1 MRGRLRDAGIAP
13 SLSPQAEGN
22 DMATSGKITLWGI
35 SVFVAT
41 AEEASIS
48 AAARRLGTSAATVSQ
63 QITNLEGAI
72 GTTLLNRGERPV
84 TLTPAGEMFLRRANT
99 ILNEAD
105 QAKAELAMVDLSRL
119 TRFRLGMIEDFDA
132 DVTPGLLRTMSADL
146 KNCQFLLETG
156 ASHRLFDLLDTRA
169 LDVIVA
175 TDMGQSMTGMEVH
188 ALLEEPFVIAVPKGA
203 IREGDVVRQLHRMQL
218 IQYTSRHYMGRTIA
232 AHLARQN
239 LRLTHRFELDSYH
252 AIMAMVADGTGW
264 TILTPLGWLR
274 AGRFRDAVDLL
285 PLPFPPLS
293 RTISLTAR
301 RDILGDM
308 PSTIA
313 TRLKPLLQEMIVG
326 PAVRIHPWLRDDLK
340 LL

>member
-1 MRGRLRDAGIAP
+1 
-13 SLSPQAEGN
+13 
-22 DMATSGKITLWGI
+22 MATTGKITLWGVE
-35 SVFVAT
+35 VFVAT

-48 AAARRLGTSAATVSQ
+48 AAARRLGSSAATVSQ

-105 QAKAELAMVDLSRL
+105 QAKAELAMADFSRL

-132 DVTPGLLRTMSADL
+132 DVTPGLLTKLSTEL

-156 ASHRLFDLLDTRA
+156 ASHRLFDLLDSRA

-175 TDMGQSMTGMEVH
+175 ADMGQSLAGMEVH
-188 ALLEEPFVIAVPKGA
+188 QLMEEPFVVAAPKGMIA
-203 IREGDVVRQLHRMQL
+203 PGDVARQLRRLQL
-218 IQYTSRHYMGRTIA
+218 IQYTTRHHMGRVIA
-232 AHLARQN
+232 GHLARQN

-252 AIMAMVADGTGW
+252 AIMAMVAEGAGW

-274 AGRFRDAVDLL
+274 AGRFREAVDLW
-285 PLPFPPLS
+285 PLPFAPLS

-301 RDILGDM
+301 QDILGEM
-308 PSTIA
+308 PKKITARI
-313 TRLKPLLQEMIVG
+313 KPLLRDMIVD
-326 PAVRIHPWLRDDLK
+326 PAGQSYPWLKDGLRIY
-340 LL
+340 